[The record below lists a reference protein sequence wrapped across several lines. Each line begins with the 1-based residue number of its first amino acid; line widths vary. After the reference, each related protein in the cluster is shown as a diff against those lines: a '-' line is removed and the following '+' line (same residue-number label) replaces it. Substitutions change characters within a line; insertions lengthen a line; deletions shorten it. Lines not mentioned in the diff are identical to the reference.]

1 MQQGLWKKLN
11 LKEQSTI
18 AIINAPEEFSP
29 FYSEL
34 NNVRV
39 EDSLINAKQLNFFVV
54 FTKSKAEVEYFTN
67 EMIAHTLGDCV
78 VWFAYPK
85 ASSKRYSCDFNR
97 DNGWG
102 SLKNIGFSGVRQV
115 AINEDWSAL
124 RFRRAEFIKS
134 KSRLQKI
141 IN

>member
-34 NNVRV
+34 KNVSV
-39 EDSLINAKQLNFFVV
+39 EDSLITAKQLNFFMI
-54 FTKSKAEVEYFTN
+54 FTKSKADVQHYTDAV
-67 EMIAHTLGDCV
+67 IAHTLGDCV

-97 DNGWG
+97 DNGWDP
-102 SLKNIGFSGVRQV
+102 LKNIGFSGVRQV
-115 AINEDWSAL
+115 AIDEDWSAL
-124 RFRRAEFIKS
+124 RFRRTEFIKS
-134 KSRLQKI
+134 KSSS
-141 IN
+141 